1 MSDKIRIISNP
12 AEVQEIAKEWK
23 KEGLTV
29 GVVPTMGYLHDGH
42 RSLIHRSCTENDR
55 TVVSIFVNPIQF
67 GPAEDLATYPRDLE
81 AGAFRYVCR

>member
-12 AEVQEIAKEWK
+12 ADVQAIAKEWK

-55 TVVSIFVNPIQF
+55 TVVSIFVNPI
-67 GPAEDLATYPRDLE
+67 
-81 AGAFRYVCR
+81 